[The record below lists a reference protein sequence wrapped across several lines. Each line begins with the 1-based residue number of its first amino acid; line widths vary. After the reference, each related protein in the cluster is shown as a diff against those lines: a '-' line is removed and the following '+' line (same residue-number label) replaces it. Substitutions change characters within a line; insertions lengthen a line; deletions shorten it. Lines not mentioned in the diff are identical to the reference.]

1 MPTPGQI
8 HWAKFRVA
16 AVSIVAVAILAE
28 IAYLLAGGSV
38 FQQRA
43 TLYVFIPDATGL
55 ITGAPVRV
63 DGVGVGKV
71 TSVAL
76 TGSTAPARVVKV
88 TIKAESARLSQI
100 PVDSLAV
107 LSPDSLVGDMF
118 VDVTSGRSPRHIPPN
133 GEIPFKASPGLLK
146 TVDLTQFDQALRDI
160 DAVVTDI
167 EQGQGR
173 VGQFIMGEAVYA
185 DVIKRV
191 SEAQRGFRAAISV
204 TTGIGREIQTD
215 ELYRSISDP
224 LVELDQTLERLQTAR
239 TAPGVYLHDPA
250 EYAQLLKAAE
260 DLRASVAAVRAGE
273 FMSSDAMYTAWTGSV
288 QSLIQEVDEAGSS
301 PLLETSQAYEQLDG
315 AARDLRD
322 TLKDFRDNPKKF
334 LRLKLF

>member
-8 HWAKFRVA
+8 RWARFRVA
-16 AVSIVAVAILAE
+16 AVSVAAFAILGE
-28 IAYLLAGGSV
+28 LVYLLAGGTIL
-38 FQQRA
+38 QPRT

-55 ITGAPVRV
+55 VTGAPVRV

-76 TGSTAPARVVKV
+76 TGSTEPARVIKV

-100 PVDSLAV
+100 PVDSLAE

-118 VDVTSGRSPRHIPPN
+118 VDVTGGRSPRHIPPN

-146 TVDLTQFDQALRDI
+146 SVDLTQFDQALSDI

-167 EQGQGR
+167 EQGRSR

-204 TTGIGREIQTD
+204 TTGIGKEIQTD
-215 ELYRSISDP
+215 ELYRRISDP
-224 LVELDQTLERLQTAR
+224 LVELDQSLQRLQTAR
-239 TAPGVYLHDPA
+239 TAPGVYLNDTA
-250 EYAQLLKAAE
+250 EYAQLLKTAE

-273 FMSSDAMYTAWTGSV
+273 LMSSDAAYAAWTASV
-288 QSLIQEVDEAGSS
+288 QSLIRKVDEANSS

-315 AARDLRD
+315 AARELRD
-322 TLKDFRDNPKKF
+322 SLKDFRENPQKF
-334 LRLKLF
+334 LRLKIF

>member
-1 MPTPGQI
+1 MPTAGQV

-16 AVSIVAVAILAE
+16 AVSVAAFAILGE
-28 IAYLLAGGSV
+28 LAYLLAGGTV
-38 FQQRA
+38 LQQRT

-55 ITGAPVRV
+55 IPGAPVRV
-63 DGVGVGKV
+63 DGIGVGKV

-76 TGSTAPARVVKV
+76 VSSNDPARVIKV

-133 GEIPFKASPGLLK
+133 GEIAFKAQPGFLK
-146 TVDLTQFDQALRDI
+146 SVDLTQFDQTLRDI

-167 EQGQGR
+167 EQGKSR

-185 DVIKRV
+185 EVLKRV

-204 TTGIGREIQTD
+204 TTGVGKEIQSD
-215 ELYRSISDP
+215 EFYRQISDP
-224 LVELDQTLERLQTAR
+224 LVELDQTLQHLQTAR

-250 EYAQLLKAAE
+250 DYARLLKAAQ
-260 DLRASVAAVRAGE
+260 DVRASVAAVRAAE
-273 FMSSDAMYTAWTGSV
+273 YMSSDAMYTAWTRSL
-288 QSLIQEVDEAGSS
+288 QALIQKVDEANSS
-301 PLLETSQAYEQLDG
+301 PLLEASQAYEQLDG
-315 AARDLRD
+315 AARELRD
-322 TLKDFRDNPKKF
+322 ALKDFREDPQKF